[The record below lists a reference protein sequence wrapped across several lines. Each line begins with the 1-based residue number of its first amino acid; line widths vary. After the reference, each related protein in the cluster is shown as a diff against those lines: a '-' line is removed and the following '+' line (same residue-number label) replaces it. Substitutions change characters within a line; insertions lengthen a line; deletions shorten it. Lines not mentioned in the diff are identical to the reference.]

1 MIAWKIYYS
10 NGTTF
15 SNLDG
20 NPEDAPPT
28 GVICILQNPIKH
40 GWMLL
45 RNKDYYLRLDDWE
58 WVGCEAD
65 GFWQYMFKPGWK
77 CPKFGEN
84 VSDSIYEKI
93 IKQATEDMDKGLK
106 GQL

>member
-1 MIAWKIYYS
+1 MLWRIYYADNS
-10 NGTTF
+10 TF

-20 NPEDAPPT
+20 KPEDAPPV
-28 GVICILQNPIKH
+28 GVICILQNPPNH

-45 RNKDYYLRLDDWE
+45 RDKDYYLRLDDSE

-84 VSDSIYEKI
+84 VSDDVYAKVIA
-93 IKQATEDMDKGLK
+93 QATEDMDKGLK
-106 GQL
+106 GTL